1 MTATNK
7 GKGRVSITLPIS
19 IKRRVS
25 ELARE
30 DGVSES
36 AWMAAAVVEKI
47 GSLSAVAFFQERGA
61 RSNAKRGLSILR
73 RAGTQPP
80 RPSDER
86 G

>member
-7 GKGRVSITLPIS
+7 GNGRVSITLPIS

-25 ELARE
+25 ELERE

-47 GSLSAVAFFQERGA
+47 GNLSAAAFFQERGA
-61 RSNAKRGLSILR
+61 PGSAKRGLSTLR

-80 RPSDER
+80 RPGDER
-86 G
+86 S